1 MQFKFFFYM
10 LKTDIA
16 RTQPLLPNAQRL
28 NTTLSGWGPGE
39 DAQGG
44 SGGGGGLGSHKDTR
58 QLDPTLQMN
67 SYSSKPYTGCMHR
80 PISPWM
86 QKFTPFDRLGLTSG
100 QLDDINPLQ
109 PGMMHGSISI

>member
-1 MQFKFFFYM
+1 MQFKPFFYM
-10 LKTDIA
+10 LKTDQA
-16 RTQPLLPNAQRL
+16 RTQPLLPNAQHL

-39 DAQGG
+39 DTQGG
-44 SGGGGGLGSHKDTR
+44 SGGGGLGGHKDTR

-67 SYSSKPYTGCMHR
+67 SYSSRSYTGCMHR
-80 PISPWM
+80 PISPM
-86 QKFTPFDRLGLTSG
+86 QKFTPIDRLGVTSG